1 MTDPIAD
8 MLVRLSNANHKLKET
23 VDIPASKM
31 KVEIA
36 RILKEEGYIS
46 NYRVAKE
53 KGHGTLRLNLKFS
66 PAKDRIIHNVKR
78 ISRPGLRIYRG
89 CGEIPVVQNGL
100 GTAILSTPKG
110 VMTGDAARE
119 KKIGGEVLCLVW

>member
-23 VDIPASKM
+23 VDIPASKI

-36 RILKEEGYIS
+36 RVLKEEGYIS

-66 PAKDRIIHNVKR
+66 PAKQRIIHKVKR
-78 ISRPGLRIYRG
+78 VSRPSLRVYRG
-89 CGEIPVVQNGL
+89 CDQIPVVQNGL
-100 GTAILSTPKG
+100 GTAILSTPNG
-110 VMTGDAARE
+110 IMTGEQARD
-119 KKIGGEVLCLVW
+119 KNMGGEIVCLVW

>member
-1 MTDPIAD
+1 VTDPIAD

-23 VDIPASKM
+23 VDIPASQI

-36 RILKEEGYIS
+36 RVLKEEGYIS

-66 PAKDRIIHNVKR
+66 PTKSRIIHKAKR
-78 ISRPGLRIYRG
+78 ISRPSMRVYRDSDS
-89 CGEIPVVQNGL
+89 IPVIQNGL
-100 GTAILSTPKG
+100 GTAILSTSKG
-110 VMTGDAARE
+110 VMTGDQARE
-119 KKIGGEVLCLVW
+119 RKMGGEVLCVIW